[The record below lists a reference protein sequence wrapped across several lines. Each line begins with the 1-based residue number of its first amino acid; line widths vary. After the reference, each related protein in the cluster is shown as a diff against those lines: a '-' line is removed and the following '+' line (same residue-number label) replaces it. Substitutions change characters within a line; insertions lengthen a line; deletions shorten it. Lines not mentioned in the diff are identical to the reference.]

1 MFSVQNKEMFEIPLN
16 EVTNTSLTAKHE
28 VMIELGG
35 PDGEGGARDKNRKG
49 DQLVEMRFYVPGQA
63 NQEGEGEE
71 ESNANVSYQD
81 SKLYATFWEGYQ
93 QSMNRKVI
101 MLISPILF
109 YLHIPTTNNN
119 NTTTIFNIQISTKL
133 EKNNRCSITRSRTR
147 QILAT
152 QHQATALCY
161 SRILCA

>member
-1 MFSVQNKEMFEIPLN
+1 MFEIPLN

-71 ESNANVSYQD
+71 ESNANVSLQDYAIPKEYYQED
-81 SKLYATFWEGYQ
+81 RL
-93 QSMNRKVI
+93 
-101 MLISPILF
+101 
-109 YLHIPTTNNN
+109 TNMSAV
-119 NTTTIFNIQISTKL
+119 F
-133 EKNNRCSITRSRTR
+133 
-147 QILAT
+147 
-152 QHQATALCY
+152 
-161 SRILCA
+161 

>member
-1 MFSVQNKEMFEIPLN
+1 MFEIPLN

-71 ESNANVSYQD
+71 ESNANVSYQYYTHY
-81 SKLYATFWEGYQ
+81 LAFGEGFQ
-93 QSMNRKVI
+93 QRMNRKVFL
-101 MLISPILF
+101 LISLF
-109 YLHIPTTNNN
+109 FFFIYLC
-119 NTTTIFNIQISTKL
+119 Q
-133 EKNNRCSITRSRTR
+133 
-147 QILAT
+147 
-152 QHQATALCY
+152 
-161 SRILCA
+161 